1 MAVTWV
7 ADRHSIG
14 ARPPAGRAE
23 GRDVRRARSARRAS
37 RPTIRLLIER
47 VVLEDV
53 TPGQRHHIGDALA
66 AGLHALIGARGAP
79 AGLLELTAPPALPA
93 AMDLAPGDQGTAV
106 GAKLAVAVYRALE
119 SAGRPAQRGSGR
131 ERR

>member
-7 ADRHSIG
+7 AERHSTG

-23 GRDVRRARSARRAS
+23 GRDVRRARAARRAS
-37 RPTIRLLIER
+37 RPAVRLLIDR

-53 TPGQRHHIGDALA
+53 TPGQRHRVGDALA

-79 AGLLELTAPPALPA
+79 AGLLEQAASPALLA
-93 AMDLAPGDQGTAV
+93 AIDLTPGDQGTAV

-119 SAGRPAQRGSGR
+119 AAGRPAQRGTGR